1 MPTLQQLRY
10 LVALADTLNFSRAA
24 ARLNVT
30 QPTLSAQIRAL
41 EARLGAPLFERNRAR
56 VLPTATGAEIARRAR
71 LVLRE
76 VDTIRGIA
84 RGGDR
89 GRLDGVLRLGVVHTV
104 GAYLLSVAMPL
115 LREEF
120 PGLRLYVREDRPER
134 LLAQLADGVQDALVL
149 PEEPARADFESA
161 GLLRESLLVVLP
173 ADHPLAGKPMIDPSD
188 LAGEVVLTME
198 SWHRLHDQIADLCR
212 ETGARLARDYEGTT
226 LDTVRQMVATGMG
239 IALLPALYVRSEV
252 MRETLVVARPL
263 SRGAPSRDIAM
274 VWRRANPLREHYL
287 GLARTMREAV
297 AEFDT
302 PA

>member
-10 LVALADTLNFSRAA
+10 LVAIADTLNFSRAA
-24 ARLNVT
+24 ERLNVT
-30 QPTLSAQIRAL
+30 QPTLSAQVRTL
-41 EARLGAPLFERNRAR
+41 EARLGTPLFERNRAR
-56 VLPTATGAEIARRAR
+56 VLPTAAGAEIARRAR

-76 VDTIRGIA
+76 VDTIREIA
-84 RGGDR
+84 REGDKA
-89 GRLDGVLRLGVVHTV
+89 RLSGVLKLGVVHTV

-115 LREEF
+115 LRQEF

-149 PEEPARADFESA
+149 PEEPVRSDFETA
-161 GLLRESLLVVLP
+161 GLLREALLVVLP
-173 ADHPLAGKPMIDPSD
+173 ADHPLAGKRVLDPAD

-212 ETGARLARDYEGTT
+212 ETGAELARDYEGTT

-263 SRGAPSRDIAM
+263 SRGAPSRDIVFA
-274 VWRRANPLREHYL
+274 WRRANPQRERYL

-297 AEFDT
+297 AEFDQRG
-302 PA
+302 